1 MNYHKYCSKQFMRIT
16 LLSFS
21 ILLTTGMLTVSAAT
35 SKAQSLEKKID
46 IAFARESL
54 NQAIKKIEQKTDL
67 VFAFDADYLGLEEKI
82 IGPASFTGQPLKTV
96 LTALFKGTS
105 ITFKESSG
113 NILLTKKIVQA
124 RLYGK
129 VTDESGQPM
138 PGASIKAVGT
148 TQGTIADAGGNYS
161 LELTAGTYTIQASFV
176 GFKMLEFKNITV
188 SSAQPHELNISF
200 TGGNELNEVT
210 VSYGKQK
217 SREVTGSIAEV
228 KMEPLQDMPVMQF
241 GQQLQG
247 KVAGVNI
254 AQTSGQPGRG
264 IAFRIR
270 GAASLA
276 TDYQPLFVID
286 GLPIT
291 GSINNINP
299 DEIETITVLKDASAT
314 ALYGSRAANGVI
326 LLTTRHAK
334 PGDPKIEFSSSIG
347 LQKIAPRD
355 VPKVMNGEQWAQF
368 MIEKFEDAKK
378 YESPFN
384 AVAPEIYQNPAH
396 YGEGTNWFDLT
407 TRTAPIQRY
416 NLSILAAREKSSSA
430 VIFGYEDQQG
440 VLVNNGTKLLT
451 LRINNDMSLG
461 SRNQLKVGFNLAP
474 SYRVDHN
481 NRMTSDGVGG
491 YYERIFEAS
500 PINQPYNPDGSYAV
514 GAFSTGMST
523 YVNPLAL
530 LQENLEDYI
539 TTRILANG
547 YINYEFTPGL
557 SLKTNIGIDKGAE
570 TGNQF
575 SPSITLS
582 TSPAAPVASKGKSTS
597 IDNYSYTAESYL
609 NYQKTFLKDH
619 HIEALAGYSVQRFE
633 SKSNSVEGTGFPND
647 EIPYLSAASVI
658 SAGSS
663 GTTQYSMLSAIGRL
677 NYNYKGRYLLQGAIR
692 QDGSSRFGA
701 ARKFGY
707 FPSVSAGWIISD
719 EPFMEKI
726 SKIDLLKVRVS
737 YGVTGNNNFGNFT
750 AIPVLSKYNY
760 LLNGVLVQGQ
770 TIGTLGNTELAWEK
784 NKQFDFGLELG
795 LFNNR
800 ISFNYD
806 YYHKMSDGLIQS
818 RPIPKASGFSN
829 IQYNIGQLKFWGHE
843 FTVNTVNTTGKF
855 KWNTSLNV
863 SFERNVIVNLVD
875 PGYLRRNN
883 TVTSDYFRNQV
894 GHHLGEFYGFV
905 NLGLYK
911 DAADLAGSAKYKST
925 GLADNGSSD
934 IGTLK
939 MKDLNGDGIIDDVND
954 RTFIG
959 DPTPDFTFGLTNN
972 FTYKNFD
979 LNISMSGQVGG
990 EILAAAKWAYLTN
1003 LDGSRVPLAAAADRW
1018 RSEANPGSGVYPRT
1032 KTGTTA
1038 IGRSVNTQW
1047 VENGS
1052 YLTAR
1057 NISLGYSLQLKHM
1070 KLLRALRVFGSV
1082 QQAFVI
1088 TGYTGGGNPEIGIT
1102 GGDAISGIG
1111 IDENAYPVPRTFSIG
1126 FNATFK

>member
-16 LLSFS
+16 ILSFS
-21 ILLTTGMLTVSAAT
+21 ILLTVGILTVSAAAGR
-35 SKAQSLEKKID
+35 AQALEKKLD
-46 IAFARESL
+46 ITFGRESL
-54 NQAIKKIEQKTDL
+54 NQAIKKIEQKTKL
-67 VFAFDADYLGLEEKI
+67 VFAFDADYLGLEDKFIE
-82 IGPASFTGQPLKTV
+82 PANFTGQPLRTV

-105 ITFKESSG
+105 IMFKESSG
-113 NILLTKKIVQA
+113 NILLTKKRIQGK
-124 RLYGK
+124 LYGR

-138 PGASIKAVGT
+138 PGTSIKAVGT
-148 TQGTIADAGGNYS
+148 TQGTVADANGYYS
-161 LELTAGTYTIQASFV
+161 LELAEGTYTIRASFV
-176 GFKMLEFKNITV
+176 GFKMLEFKNIV
-188 SSAQPHELNISF
+188 ISSDKPYQLNISF
-200 TGGNELNEVT
+200 NGGNELNEVT

-247 KVAGVNI
+247 KVAGVNV

-264 IAFRIR
+264 ITFRIR

-299 DEIETITVLKDASAT
+299 DEIETVTVLKDASAT
-314 ALYGSRAANGVI
+314 ALYGSRAANGVV

-334 PGDPKIEFSSSIG
+334 PGDPRIEFSSNVG
-347 LQKIAPRD
+347 LQKIASRD
-355 VPKVMNGEQWAQF
+355 IPKVMNGEQWAQF
-368 MIEKFEDAKK
+368 MNEKFTDAKK
-378 YESPFN
+378 YEAPFN
-384 AVAPEIYQNPAH
+384 AVVPDIYQNPSQ

-440 VLVNNGTKLLT
+440 VLINNGTKLLT
-451 LRINNDMSLG
+451 LRINNDMTLG

-474 SYRVDHN
+474 SYRMDHN
-481 NRMTSDGVGG
+481 NRLTSDGVGG

-530 LQENLEDYI
+530 LQESMDDYQ
-539 TTRILANG
+539 TTRILGNG

-557 SLKTNIGIDKGAE
+557 SLKTNVGIDKGAE
-570 TGNQF
+570 TRNQF

-582 TSPAAPVASKGKSTS
+582 TSAVAPVASTGLSS
-597 IDNYSYTAESYL
+597 SVDNFSYTAESYL
-609 NYQKTFLKDH
+609 NYEKTILKDH
-619 HIEALAGYSVQRFE
+619 HFQALAGYSVQRFE
-633 SKSNSVEGTGFPND
+633 SKSNSVSGTGYPSD
-647 EIPYLSAASVI
+647 DIPYLSAASVI

-701 ARKFGY
+701 ERKFGY

-719 EPFMEKI
+719 EAFMQRFK
-726 SKIDLLKVRVS
+726 KIDLLKVRVS

-750 AIPVLSKYNY
+750 AIPTLSKYNY
-760 LLNGVLVQGQ
+760 ILNGVLVQGQ
-770 TIGTLGNTELAWEK
+770 TIGTLGNPELAWEK

-800 ISFNYD
+800 IALNYD

-818 RPIPKASGFSN
+818 RPVPRASGFSN

-843 FTVNTVNTTGKF
+843 FTVNTVNTTGKV

-863 SFERNVIVNLVD
+863 SFERNLILNLVD

-911 DAADLAGSAKYKST
+911 DAADLASSAKYKST
-925 GLADNGSSD
+925 GLSDNGSSD

-972 FTYKNFD
+972 FSYKKFD
-979 LNISMSGQVGG
+979 LSISMSGQVGG
-990 EILAAAKWAYLTN
+990 QLLAAAKWAYLTN

-1018 RSEANPGSGVYPRT
+1018 RSEENPGSGVYPRT

-1057 NISLGYSLQLKHM
+1057 NISLGYNFELKNA
-1070 KLLRALRVFGSV
+1070 KLLRAFRVFGSV

-1088 TGYTGGGNPEIGIT
+1088 TGYKGGGNPEIGIT
-1102 GGDAISGIG
+1102 GADALSGIG